1 MLYHSISTCRQSYCG
16 RCSAEYLI
24 GDRWLKCY
32 VILFLLVDRA
42 SVVDA
47 VLSI

>member
-1 MLYHSISTCRQSYCG
+1 MLCHLISTCRQSYCG

-24 GDRWLKCY
+24 DNRWLKY
-32 VILFLLVDRA
+32 YIILFLLVDRA
-42 SVVDA
+42 NVNDA

>member
-1 MLYHSISTCRQSYCG
+1 MLCHLISTCRQSYCG
-16 RCSAEYLI
+16 RCSSEYLI
-24 GDRWLKCY
+24 GDNWLKSY

-42 SVVDA
+42 IVDDA

>member
-1 MLYHSISTCRQSYCG
+1 MSCYSISTCRQSYCG

-32 VILFLLVDRA
+32 IILFLLVDRA

>member
-1 MLYHSISTCRQSYCG
+1 MFCHSISTCRQSYCG

-24 GDRWLKCY
+24 DNRWLKY
-32 VILFLLVDRA
+32 YIIIFLLVDRA
-42 SVVDA
+42 ILVDA